1 MRTLLKVLK
10 IVAINVVVFGTLFA
24 LLEGVASLLF
34 IGNQVRRATG
44 LRERQH
50 STYDESIGWVSLP
63 NVNLPNL
70 YGPGVSLRTNAQGF
84 RADHDIAKEVPAGKT
99 RILCSGDSF
108 TLGFGVSND
117 EAWCHR
123 LGALDPRLETVNLG
137 QGGYGLDQ
145 AYLWYKR
152 AGAPLDHQVQLLSFI
167 TDDFRRMQSERFL
180 GYGKPLLG
188 MRGDSVLQLNK
199 PVPQTSAFSRWKA
212 TQDHA
217 IGNLN
222 VVRLYNRVFHRDEQG
237 PPADTI
243 KARDDASRRIAAGI
257 FADLARVNREKKSQ
271 LVLVYLPGQSD
282 YKTNGPAAEWRRFVG
297 EEAAKQGVVFIDL
310 IETIRHVPPTEL
322 DDFYLPDSHYSV
334 AGNAWVAE
342 AVYKELAR
350 VLNLTPPPAATP

>member
-24 LLEGVASLLF
+24 LLEGAASLLF
-34 IGNQVRRATG
+34 IGNQVRRASA

-63 NVNLPNL
+63 NVTLPNL
-70 YGPGVSLRTNAQGF
+70 YGPGIFLRTNGQGF
-84 RADHDIAKEVPAGKT
+84 RADHDITPEVPAGKT
-99 RILCSGDSF
+99 RIICSGDSF
-108 TLGFGVSND
+108 TLGFGVTND
-117 EAWCHR
+117 QTWCQR
-123 LGALDPRLETVNLG
+123 LGALDARLEAVNLG

-152 AGAPLDHQVQLLSFI
+152 AAAPLDHQVQLLSFI
-167 TDDFRRMQSERFL
+167 TDDFRRMQSDRFL
-180 GYGKPLLG
+180 GYGRPVLG
-188 MRGDSVLQLNK
+188 IRADSIVVLNK

-222 VVRLYNRVFHRDEQG
+222 VVRLYNRVFHRGEEG
-237 PPADTI
+237 PPADTV
-243 KARDDASRRIAAGI
+243 KARDDASRRIAAAI
-257 FADLARVNREKKSQ
+257 FADLARVNRSKKSQ

-282 YKTNGPAAEWRRFVG
+282 YKTNGLAAEWRRFVG

-322 DDFYLPDSHYSV
+322 DAFYLPDSHYSV
-334 AGNAWVAE
+334 EGNAWVAS

-350 VLNLTPPPAATP
+350 VLNLTPPLAAP